1 MRYRN
6 IEPLSVRKGRGNL
19 RTSAVGRDTSAR
31 LFSPSE
37 SAKTFEPDLNRAA
50 PPVLMVGRDETK
62 WETFQHED
70 MPTEWK
76 RDKPIAQMPDTLPV
90 NVLAQDRRRGGTDE
104 YSGSGRTASRRL
116 YTSNDGT
123 TSRELDVSSPTLAN
137 AVQVLNALL
146 ADMSRESIVV
156 RK

>member
-6 IEPLSVRKGRGNL
+6 IQPLSVRKGRGNL

-37 SAKTFEPDLNRAA
+37 LAKPFEPDLSRAE
-50 PPVLMVGRDETK
+50 PPTLVVGSDETG

-70 MPTEWK
+70 MPKEWK
-76 RDKPIAQMPDTLPV
+76 TDKPTAQMPDTLPV
-90 NVLAQDRRRGGTDE
+90 NVLAQDRRRGGRDE
-104 YSGSGRTASRRL
+104 YAGEGPSSVRRL
-116 YTSNDGT
+116 YASDSGT
-123 TSRELDVSSPTLAN
+123 VSRELDVASPTIAN
-137 AVQVLNALL
+137 VAQVLNALL
-146 ADMSRESIVV
+146 GDLSHESVVV